1 MPKRPKCQ
9 VIRDAE
15 GLYVVISGLKI
26 AKRGLPNTP
35 QAGTWVSIEPGYV
48 VRDIGDLE
56 SIEIEYQDQS
66 RH

>member
-1 MPKRPKCQ
+1 VPKRPKCQ
-9 VIRDAE
+9 VIRDAG

-56 SIEIEYQDQS
+56 SIEIEYQHQS